1 MDPVDPADGA
11 PEAPARPVTAGGPWA
26 WLALAVILVLLAA
39 TVVFTVTGG
48 AKGSGSSS
56 SAEAATCTPTIVEP
70 LDPSSVVRLLPNAAA
85 PTYDSDPPTSGAF
98 QVGAQSP
105 PVSTVELTPSVQV
118 GLLAQGTVLFQ
129 YRDLD
134 ASALAQL
141 QTLAGDGVVVA
152 PNATLTSPV
161 VATAWRKKQ
170 TCTAVDINA
179 LRQFA
184 TLNADQGPSAGVNG
198 TTSTTA
204 P

>member
-26 WLALAVILVLLAA
+26 WLALAVILVLLAV
-39 TVVFTVTGG
+39 TVAFTVTGG
-48 AKGSGSSS
+48 SNGSSNA
-56 SAEAATCTPTIVEP
+56 AEAAACTPAVVEP

>member
-26 WLALAVILVLLAA
+26 WLALAVILVLLAV
-39 TVVFTVTGG
+39 TVAFTVTGG
-48 AKGSGSSS
+48 SNGSSN
-56 SAEAATCTPTIVEP
+56 AAAAAACSPAVVEP
-70 LDPSSVVRLLPNAAA
+70 LDPSSVVRLLPNAVA

-134 ASALAQL
+134 ASALAEL

>member
-26 WLALAVILVLLAA
+26 WLALAVILVLLAV
-39 TVVFTVTGG
+39 TVAFTVTGG
-48 AKGSGSSS
+48 SNGSSN
-56 SAEAATCTPTIVEP
+56 AAAAAACSPAVVEP